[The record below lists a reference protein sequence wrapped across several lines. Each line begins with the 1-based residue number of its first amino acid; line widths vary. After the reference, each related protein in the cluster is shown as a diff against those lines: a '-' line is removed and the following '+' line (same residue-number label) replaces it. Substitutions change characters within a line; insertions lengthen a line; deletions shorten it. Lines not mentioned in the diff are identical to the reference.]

1 MHKLRILALAALFA
15 IMTFAKPNFS
25 GDWKLNLAKS
35 DFGPTPAPERL
46 TRKVD
51 HAEPNLK
58 YISTQSGRQADITT
72 EIKYTTDGKECVNET
87 RVGPLKGT
95 AQWEGDV
102 LVIKYKTSSPQVG
115 DIDGEDRWTLS
126 SDGKTT
132 TVKSIFRGGF
142 GEAERTLVL
151 EKE

>member
-1 MHKLRILALAALFA
+1 
-15 IMTFAKPNFS
+15 MTFAKPNFT
-25 GDWKLNLAKS
+25 GEWKMNAAKS
-35 DFGPTPAPERL
+35 DFGPTPAPQSL
-46 TRKVD
+46 MRKVD
-51 HAEPNLK
+51 HAEPNLR
-58 YISTQSGRQADITT
+58 YISTQSGRQADITS

-87 RVGPLKGT
+87 RMGPVRGT
-95 AQWEGDV
+95 AQWEGDT

-115 DIDGEDRWTLS
+115 DIEGEDRWTLS